1 MNLFFSHPS
10 VIHVSMASGEPGPGT
25 FAPLLRS
32 RAQSRVGFSVDGRR
46 NPRGQIN
53 WIWMVFFGLVSENE
67 SPMPVPTQH
76 GVSNI
81 PPCDFRIVGS
91 SLKQQSTGY
100 RPRRALRWPASCHSL
115 RTNDSAWGKGYFRQG
130 GYLEDPVWIVHPFI
144 YLLIYIY
151 LHSKTPELSVLSR
164 KI

>member
-1 MNLFFSHPS
+1 M
-10 VIHVSMASGEPGPGT
+10 
-25 FAPLLRS
+25 
-32 RAQSRVGFSVDGRR
+32 GFG
-46 NPRGQIN
+46 
-53 WIWMVFFGLVSENE
+53 WFFFGLASENE

-91 SLKQQSTGY
+91 SLKQQSAGY

-130 GYLEDPVWIVHPFI
+130 GYLQDPVWIVHPFI
-144 YLLIYIY
+144 YLLI
-151 LHSKTPELSVLSR
+151 
-164 KI
+164 